1 MTTIQPQ
8 GEAVK
13 TAIKWV
19 SEQHIET
26 PETDL
31 NTLVQKAA
39 LTFDLS
45 PADASFLERF
55 FKESTQS
62 GGSPS

>member
-8 GEAVK
+8 GESIKA
-13 TAIKWV
+13 AITWV
-19 SEQHIET
+19 SEQRIDE
-26 PETDL
+26 PNMEL
-31 NTLVQKAA
+31 SALVQKAA

-55 FKESTQS
+55 FRESDS
-62 GGSPS
+62 AES

>member
-19 SEQHIET
+19 SEQLLDD
-26 PETDL
+26 PETEL
-31 NTLVQKAA
+31 RTLVQKAA

-55 FKESTQS
+55 FLESEN
-62 GGSPS
+62 SPT

>member
-8 GEAVK
+8 GDAVK

-19 SEQHIET
+19 SEQRLYD
-26 PETDL
+26 PEAKLT
-31 NTLVQKAA
+31 TLVQKAA

-55 FKESTQS
+55 FLESEN
-62 GGSPS
+62 SPS